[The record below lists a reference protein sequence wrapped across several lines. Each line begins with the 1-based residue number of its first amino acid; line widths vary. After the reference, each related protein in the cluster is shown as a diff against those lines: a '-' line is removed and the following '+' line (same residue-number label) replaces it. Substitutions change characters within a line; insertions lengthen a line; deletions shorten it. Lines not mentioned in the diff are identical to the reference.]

1 MRNSRTIRR
10 TSFQKLLYNVS
21 ILLSVVG
28 VALIAYIILE
38 MRQVV
43 PRIDGLFTTESEI
56 RILLVYGVVGLLDSL
71 LLKKE
76 V

>member
-1 MRNSRTIRR
+1 MRNSRRVRR
-10 TSFQKLLYNVS
+10 TGFQKLLYDVS
-21 ILLSVVG
+21 MLLSVVG

-43 PRIDGLFTTESEI
+43 PRIDGLFTAESVV

-71 LLKKE
+71 FLKGE
-76 V
+76 M